1 MQEFG
6 TVMMSVLGALIL
18 LCIAFGF
25 LGAIFL
31 LGTFALLVFEY
42 LIWVGKRVYRQGVER
57 DCIEVVRALS
67 DTENSGKEI

>member
-42 LIWVGKRVYRQGVER
+42 LLWVAKGIYRRGHSFIVLLRSAQ
-57 DCIEVVRALS
+57 
-67 DTENSGKEI
+67 